1 MNHHIEVA
9 VGEVLA
15 TTTGDMEIFGP
26 SLVAG
31 EVLVQVSNGCEV
43 VTRPWQEIVRE
54 AAANAAMTEPDL
66 VPDRDVELL
75 HYATPQERRLI
86 DEWERH
92 VLDVRDG
99 RPSVPEDLSLYDE
112 ATTTETERVAT
123 KSMELGL
130 KRGEMRRKMNAYAE
144 KGRRA
149 FLHGNRNL
157 PGDVLRACDPAMLAL
172 LRSFVEQEQVASK
185 KGLGVQHSMVLAD
198 LRRRGLARSDSNPLS
213 PDGQPL
219 PEAHEL
225 LPDKR
230 FRALVRALRRGSNP
244 ANDAKTAQS
253 TEKRPRR
260 GPVKHRAL
268 EFGDLVEIDSTPC
281 DFQVWGPDG
290 PQRVHAV
297 FAVDV
302 ATRYPWIRLTL
313 GAPRGLDVALLLHD
327 MLNPQPL
334 GSLAPEHALTTTPHV
349 VRVNAW
355 PPHAGDAPPALLPG
369 CIVLDHGTEG
379 ENTHFIGLL
388 DQLGIQIEWART
400 MTPTDKG
407 HIESLISSFAGLS
420 QVIPGHK
427 GNAVKNRPERLQTD
441 GLPTF
446 RAVASMFRL
455 WTFYA
460 AAQPHLGLPHGLQSK
475 RFLSPNEALLSSLAR
490 RTPTRLHP
498 YPELFMRFLPSIARV
513 PSDGG
518 VDWDKVTYWCEDY
531 EDLVVH
537 ASASGGTRQRLTFHM
552 DPYDTTRIFWN
563 EPNTHDWRVLYAPGG
578 DGLRAR
584 PFEDIREGLLKGI
597 PGSRRP
603 TKTRTAVERSYLIQE
618 FQRVQD
624 ADEATPHP
632 APPPSTPLSGVGTF
646 EVSSGGWDLHDLE
659 ALAIPA
665 ADLDT
670 DGDDE
675 PW

>member
-1 MNHHIEVA
+1 MTLEVA
-9 VGEVLA
+9 VGKVLA
-15 TTTGDMEIFGP
+15 TTTGHMEVFGP

-31 EVLVQVSNGCEV
+31 EVHVQVGNGSEV
-43 VTRPWQEIVRE
+43 VTRPWQEVVRE
-54 AAANAAMTEPDL
+54 AAANATTTEPDL

-75 HYATPQERRLI
+75 HYATPVERALI

-99 RPSVPEDLSLYDE
+99 RPSNPDNPSPYDM

-123 KSMELGL
+123 KTEELGL

-149 FLHGNRNL
+149 FMHGNKKL
-157 PGDVLRACDPAMLAL
+157 PGDVLRACDPKVLAVV
-172 LRSFVEQEQVASK
+172 RSFVEREHVMSK
-185 KGLGVQHSMVLAD
+185 KRQGVQHSMVLAE
-198 LRRRGLARSDSNPLS
+198 LRELGLARSESNPSS
-213 PDGQPL
+213 PDGLPL

-230 FRALVRALRRGSNP
+230 FKAVVRALRRGSNP

-253 TEKRPRR
+253 RGKRPRQ

-268 EFGDLVEIDSTPC
+268 EFGDVVEIDSTPC

-290 PQRVHAV
+290 PQKVHAV
-297 FAVDV
+297 LAVDV

-327 MLNPQPL
+327 IVNPQPL

-349 VRVNAW
+349 VRLNVW

-388 DQLGIQIEWART
+388 AQLGIQIEWART
-400 MTPTDKG
+400 MTPTDKA
-407 HIESLISSFAGLS
+407 HIESLISKFASLS
-420 QVIPGHK
+420 EVIPGHK
-427 GNAVKNRPERLQTD
+427 GNAVKNRPERLRTE

-460 AAQPHLGLPHGLQSK
+460 AAQPHLGLPHGLQAK
-475 RFLSPNEALLSSLAR
+475 RFLSPNEAVLSSLAR
-490 RTPTRLHP
+490 RTPTRVHP
-498 YPELFMRFLPSIARV
+498 YPNLFMRFLPSFAGV

-518 VDWDKVTYWCEDY
+518 VEWDKVAYWCEDGY
-531 EDLVVH
+531 EDLVTH
-537 ASASGGTRQRLTFHM
+537 ASASGRTRQRLTFHM
-552 DPYDTTRIFWN
+552 DPYDTSRIFWN
-563 EPNTHDWRVLYAPGG
+563 EPNTHHWRVLYGPGG

-584 PFEDIREGLLKGI
+584 PFEDIREGLLKEI
-597 PGSRRP
+597 PGSKRP
-603 TKTRTAVERSYLIQE
+603 TKTRTAVERSYLIEE
-618 FQRVQD
+618 FRRIQD
-624 ADEATPHP
+624 ADEAAPYP
-632 APPPSTPLSGVGTF
+632 APPPTPSSGVGTF
-646 EVSSGGWDLHDLE
+646 EVSSGGWDLRDLE
-659 ALAIPA
+659 ALSITAS
-665 ADLDT
+665 DLATDT
-670 DGDDE
+670 DDE

>member
-1 MNHHIEVA
+1 MTLEVA
-9 VGEVLA
+9 VGKVLA

-31 EVLVQVSNGCEV
+31 EVHVQVSNGREV
-43 VTRPWQEIVRE
+43 VTRLWQEVVRE
-54 AAANAAMTEPDL
+54 AAASATTTEPDL

-75 HYATPQERRLI
+75 HYATPAERAHI

-99 RPSVPEDLSLYDE
+99 RPPNPDGPTPYDS
-112 ATTTETERVAT
+112 ATSIETDRVAT
-123 KSMELGL
+123 KTKELGL
-130 KRGEMRRKMNAYAE
+130 KRGEMRRKMNAYTE

-149 FLHGNRNL
+149 FVHGNKRL
-157 PGDVLRACDPAMLAL
+157 PGDVLEACDPAVLAV
-172 LRSFVEQEQVASK
+172 LRSFVEREQVRSK
-185 KGLGVQHSMVLAD
+185 KGQGVQYSMVLAE
-198 LRRRGLARSDSNPLS
+198 LRQRRLARSESNPLS
-213 PDGQPL
+213 SDGLPL
-219 PEAHEL
+219 PEAHTL
-225 LPDKR
+225 LPEKL
-230 FRALVRALRRGSNP
+230 FKAVVRALRRGSDP

-253 TEKRPRR
+253 QGKRPRH

-268 EFGDLVEIDSTPC
+268 EFGDVVEIDSTPC

-290 PQRVHAV
+290 PQKVHAV
-297 FAVDV
+297 LAVDV

-313 GAPRGLDVALLLHD
+313 GPPRGLDVALLLHD

-334 GSLAPEHALTTTPHV
+334 GSLAPQHALTTTPHV

-355 PPHAGDAPPALLPG
+355 PPHAGAAPPALLPG

-388 DQLGIQIEWART
+388 AQLGIQIEWART
-400 MTPTDKG
+400 MTPTDKA
-407 HIESLISSFAGLS
+407 HIESLISNFAGLS

-427 GNAVKNRPERLQTD
+427 GNAVKNRPERLHGV

-460 AAQPHLGLPHGLQSK
+460 AAQPHFGLPHGLQGK

-518 VDWDKVTYWCEDY
+518 VDWDKVAYWCEDY

-537 ASASGGTRQRLTFHM
+537 ASAAGGTRQRLTFHM
-552 DPYDTTRIFWN
+552 DPYDTSRIFWN
-563 EPNTHDWRVLYAPGG
+563 EPNTHQWRVLYAPGG

-584 PFEDIREGLLKGI
+584 PFEDIQEALLKEI

-603 TKTRTAVERSYLIQE
+603 TKTHTAVERSYLIEE
-618 FQRVQD
+618 FLRIQD
-624 ADEATPHP
+624 ADEAAPHP
-632 APPPSTPLSGVGTF
+632 APPPSPTPLSGVGAF
-646 EVSSGGWDLHDLE
+646 EVSSGGWDLRDLE
-659 ALAIPA
+659 TLSITAS
-665 ADLDT
+665 DLDT
-670 DGDDE
+670 DADDE